1 MLFFLISLLFSS
13 FFPPL
18 SYFSLRRPLPPLRRA
33 LRRVAVAVVAD
44 MAREG
49 RSHSGLANVLQQG
62 DGTTCGQSCYRKL
75 ADIVAEKATAPE
87 IDSC

>member
-1 MLFFLISLLFSS
+1 M
-13 FFPPL
+13 
-18 SYFSLRRPLPPLRRA
+18 
-33 LRRVAVAVVAD
+33 AVAVVADMAREGRSHSGLASLCAVLLLVQSTAAAD

-62 DGTTCGQSCYRKL
+62 DGTTCGQSRYRKL